1 MSFSQAERF
10 EQHVNN
16 QLSKSLGAIP
26 VLLPILRQL
35 RVAETI
41 DCHCPGEEQVSH
53 GTTTEILAL
62 NRLMAPK
69 PLYQVKEWMAETVL
83 EDTLDVAA
91 DQMHDTRIGRTLDD
105 LHPHLKA
112 IWQDIVVRA
121 ILAYDIDLRFIHYDI
136 TSVYFE
142 GEYTESDQID
152 YGYSRDHRPDV
163 KQVNLGVNV
172 TSETGIPLGYRVLSG
187 RTADRTTPLENVKA
201 LRDLLDRPELRER
214 ERDYLLVSDRA
225 MLDREVIA
233 AYARKQIRWLGPLN
247 ADGALKGLMDSIS
260 DRELEDHSLAYRPVT
275 QPTDEPLRYSG
286 VLRSATVEYKGQRVP
301 IQVLVVKSQTKAKL
315 DRDRRQTYLERLTGR
330 LEEIQGL
337 LNTRRYTRREY
348 AWTQIEKAR
357 RGNPAK
363 SLVDV
368 ELTGE
373 DGDLRLTVQ
382 INQEKLAQAQ
392 VMDGRYL
399 LGTNDFDLSA
409 LEMLTRFKKQEI
421 VERRIKVVKG
431 PVHIRPMFLHKQE
444 RIEGLVFVAML
455 ALLAYTILE
464 MLCRRAGQRITARQ
478 VLEKFELL
486 GAVYLRFGDGSV
498 LKLPSALN
506 AFQGQL
512 IELLRFPEPAAYLR
526 TLQADCESN
535 SARC

>member
-26 VLLPILRQL
+26 VLLPILRHLQ
-35 RVAETI
+35 VAETI
-41 DCHCPGEEQVSH
+41 SCHCPGEEQVSH
-53 GTTTEILAL
+53 GTTTEILTL

-83 EDTLDVAA
+83 EDTLDVDA

-152 YGYSRDHRPDV
+152 YGYSRDHRPDA

-172 TSETGIPLGYRVLSG
+172 TSETGVPLGYRVLAG

-225 MLDREVIA
+225 MLDREVIV
-233 AYARKQIRWLGPLN
+233 AYAQKQIRWLGPLN
-247 ADGALKGLMDSIS
+247 ADEALKGLMESIS
-260 DRELEDHSLAYRPVT
+260 DEELEDHPLAYRPVA

-286 VLRSATVEYKGQRVP
+286 VLRCATVEYEGQRVP
-301 IQVLVVKSQTKAKL
+301 IQVLVVKSQTKVKL
-315 DRDRRQTYLERLTGR
+315 DQDRRQTYLDRLTGR

-337 LNTRRYTRREY
+337 LNTRRYKRRDY

-363 SLVDV
+363 SLVDI
-368 ELTGE
+368 ELTGD
-373 DGDLRLTVQ
+373 DGHLKLTVQ
-382 INQEKLAQAQ
+382 INQEKLTQAQAI
-392 VMDGRYL
+392 DGRYL

-409 LEMLTRFKKQEI
+409 LEMLTRFKKQEV

-455 ALLAYTILE
+455 ALLLYTILE
-464 MLCRRAGQRITARQ
+464 MLCRRAGQRITARK

-486 GAVYLRFGDGSV
+486 GAVYLQFGDGSV

-526 TLQADCESN
+526 TLEAEP
-535 SARC
+535 